1 MKVHL
6 HQTRNEPQCGTRVFR
21 PWLLQECRGHFFNQ
35 TTPTHLRM
43 STMNLAIAGGTIVDA
58 AQLYPS
64 QLTRLTER
72 LRTICRWLTDTMKQP
87 GRP

>member
-1 MKVHL
+1 MRYESFSPL
-6 HQTRNEPQCGTRVFR
+6 APAGMQGP
-21 PWLLQECRGHFFNQ
+21 FFNH

-43 STMNLAIAGGTIVDA
+43 STMNLAIAGGTIMDA

>member
-1 MKVHL
+1 
-6 HQTRNEPQCGTRVFR
+6 
-21 PWLLQECRGHFFNQ
+21 
-35 TTPTHLRM
+35 M

-72 LRTICRWLTDTMKQP
+72 LRTICRWLTDTMKQL
-87 GRP
+87 GRS

>member
-1 MKVHL
+1 MS
-6 HQTRNEPQCGTRVFR
+6 RNAVREFFAFGS
-21 PWLLQECRGHFFNQ
+21 CRNAGAIFL
-35 TTPTHLRM
+35 TKPTHLRM

-87 GRP
+87 GKP